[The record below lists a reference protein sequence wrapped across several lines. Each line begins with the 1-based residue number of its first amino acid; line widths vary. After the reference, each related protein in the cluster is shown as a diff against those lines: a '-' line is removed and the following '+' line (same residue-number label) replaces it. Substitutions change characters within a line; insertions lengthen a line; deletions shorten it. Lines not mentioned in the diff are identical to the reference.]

1 MRIQA
6 VVFGIDHG
14 YLFFQDRGMG
24 QSVITALEVQKKN
37 KQRVNVHLDGEYAF
51 SLTLVE
57 AARLRKGQQLTD
69 AEVETLRNEDAIVQ
83 AVDRAARFLSYR
95 PRSVQ
100 EVRRNLE
107 EKQLEPVVIEAA
119 LDRLNAMGY
128 LDDAAFAR
136 FWIQNRTEFKPL
148 SPKALRYELRQKGVS
163 TEIISEALEGLET
176 EELAYE
182 AAQNRLKRVPRGD
195 RKIFRQKL
203 SAFLQQRG
211 FGYTTIRDVVER
223 LIGELEAQDPTY
235 FEDVTDDEE

>member
-1 MRIQA
+1 
-6 VVFGIDHG
+6 
-14 YLFFQDRGMG
+14 MG

-37 KQRVNVHLDGEYAF
+37 KQRVNVYLDGEYSF

-57 AARLRKGQQLTD
+57 AARLRKGQTLTD
-69 AEVETLRNEDAIVQ
+69 SEIEALRNEDAVIK
-83 AVDRAARFLSYR
+83 AVDRAARLLSYR

-119 LDRLNAMGY
+119 LNLLSAMGY

-148 SPKALRYELRQKGVS
+148 SPKALRYELRRKGVS
-163 TEIISEALEGLET
+163 PDIITEALEGLET
-176 EELAYE
+176 DELAYE
-182 AAQNRLKRVPRGD
+182 AGQNRAKRLPHTN
-195 RKIFRQKL
+195 RKVFRQKL

-211 FGYTTIRDVVER
+211 FGYSTIRDVVER
-223 LIGELEAQDPTY
+223 IIGELEAQDPNY
-235 FEDVTDDEE
+235 FEDGKNDEE